1 MPNKK
6 DIDKD
11 KPVMGRPTKFK
22 PEYADLTYKYCLL
35 GATDADLAKFFEVEE
50 STVNNWKIDFPD
62 FLESIKRGKE
72 EADANV
78 AKSLYHRA
86 LGYEH
91 PETKIVSYE
100 GQITDQMDVTKH
112 YPPDPTAAIFWLK
125 NRQPDKWRDK
135 IEVDQNI
142 SGNIEVTFSD
152 PNLDEWAK

>member
-1 MPNKK
+1 M
-6 DIDKD
+6 
-11 KPVMGRPTKFK
+11 
-22 PEYADLTYKYCLL
+22 
-35 GATDADLAKFFEVEE
+35 EE
-50 STVNNWKIDFPD
+50 KTVNNWKLDHPE
-62 FLESIKRGKE
+62 FLQSIKAGKE

-78 AKSLYHRA
+78 AQRLYSRA
-86 LGYEH
+86 LGYVA

-100 GQITDQMDVTKH
+100 GAITDTMDIQKH

-135 IEVDQNI
+135 VDVDQNV